1 MPSEG
6 MNVGSAS
13 QKTLRVLVIPCG
25 TDKVESNKVVQDRI
39 SELQLDTNGENSL
52 KTILLGKKSL
62 W

>member
-39 SELQLDTNGENSL
+39 SELQLDTNGKIGVIPND
-52 KTILLGKKSL
+52 
-62 W
+62 